1 VPNPGLARGVL
12 AGMKAIWTTGRP
24 AGILAVCVLAVAAV
38 ASCATPAAPGG
49 LVARRPAGI
58 TLCHA
63 SDLRAMAGREGEN
76 QGAHGDI
83 LITNTGSAACLL
95 HGVPAVRIV
104 NSVGAALATRPL
116 RPARGAGH
124 PLVLPAGG
132 QGAELATTHWSNWCG
147 SRPGPLDLRLRLPGS
162 GVLAV
167 PFDGPPD
174 YAYVPACV
182 RRGKPSTVQVV
193 SAYRR
198 APGSTG

>member
-1 VPNPGLARGVL
+1 
-12 AGMKAIWTTGRP
+12 M
-24 AGILAVCVLAVAAV
+24 LAVAAV
-38 ASCATPAAPGG
+38 ASCATPAAPRG
-49 LVARRPAGI
+49 LVASKPAGI

-95 HGVPAVRIV
+95 RGVPAVRIV
-104 NSVGAALATRPL
+104 SSAGAGLAIAPL
-116 RPARGAGH
+116 RPASGAGH

-132 QGAELATTHWSNWCG
+132 HGAALATIYWSNWCG
-147 SRPGPLDLRLRLPGS
+147 SRPGPLDLRLRLPGA
-162 GVLAV
+162 GVLV
-167 PFDGPPD
+167 LPFDGPPG

-182 RRGKPSTVQVV
+182 RRGKPSTVLVI